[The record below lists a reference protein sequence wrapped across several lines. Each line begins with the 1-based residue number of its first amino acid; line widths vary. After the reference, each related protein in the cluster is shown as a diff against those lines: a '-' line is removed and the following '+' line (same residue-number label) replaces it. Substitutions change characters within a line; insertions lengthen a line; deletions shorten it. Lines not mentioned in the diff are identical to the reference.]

1 MVTFRNTTTESG
13 HWYSFF
19 DQRQVENVIGSKGD
33 PVKPD
38 LRHARKYQFAPGVT
52 TILREAHKEQ
62 LVQYRERQVLL
73 AALTLPRKPGE
84 AEADY
89 VDRILADAKEAAWKA
104 AEKGS
109 EIHGRIERDLTNG
122 SDLVDSWV
130 HETRIALR
138 GLIPQISGCSAW
150 TCERPV
156 VHSYGF
162 GTKSDL
168 SGICPVSNRAFV
180 VDIKTKD
187 GDVSNIRLYPEHC
200 QQLAATR
207 AALAQQDSQ
216 FDGATCAIVFV
227 SRTQPQASLV
237 VAPDADVAHGWE
249 TFKALLHLWQQRNRY
264 APEWAQTSSLTY
276 DN

>member
-1 MVTFRNTTTESG
+1 MVTFRNATTESG
-13 HWYSFF
+13 HWYSFI
-19 DQRQVENVIGSKGD
+19 DQRQIATVTGSKGD

-52 TILREAHKEQ
+52 TIIREAHKEQ

-73 AALTLPRKPGE
+73 AALTLPRNQGE
-84 AEADY
+84 SEDDY
-89 VDRILADAKEAAWKA
+89 VDRILSDAKQAAWKA
-104 AEKGS
+104 AEQGS
-109 EIHGRIERDLTNG
+109 EIHGRIERDLTNQ
-122 SDLVDSWV
+122 SQLVDSWV
-130 HETRIALR
+130 HETRLALR
-138 GLIPQISGCSAW
+138 ALTPEIGAW

-156 VHSYGF
+156 VHNYGF

-168 SGICPVSNRAFV
+168 SGVCPLTQRAFV

-187 GDVSNIRLYPEHC
+187 GDVSNVKLYAEHC

-207 AALAQQDSQ
+207 AALAQQDRQ
-216 FDGATCAIVFV
+216 FEHAICAIVFV

-264 APEWAQTSSLTY
+264 APEWALSSSLTY
-276 DN
+276 AN

>member
-73 AALTLPRKPGE
+73 AALTLPRNQGE
-84 AEADY
+84 PEDDY
-89 VDRILADAKEAAWKA
+89 VDRILKDAKEAAWKA

-109 EIHGRIERDLTNG
+109 EIHGRIERDLTNQ
-122 SDLVDSWV
+122 SNLVDSWV
-130 HETRIALR
+130 HETRLALR
-138 GLIPQISGCSAW
+138 SLTPELSAW

-156 VHSYGF
+156 VHSFGF

-168 SGICPVSNRAFV
+168 SGVCPISQRAFV

-187 GDVSNIRLYPEHC
+187 GDVSDIRLYPEHH

-207 AALAQQDSQ
+207 AALAQQDAR

-237 VAPDADVAHGWE
+237 VAPDADIERGWRV
-249 TFKALLHLWQQRNRY
+249 FKALLHLWQQRNGY